1 MDGADQVMKKLLRRL
16 AKFLAYTAG
25 GILILLAVAV
35 GLFRLFLPR
44 LPEYQEDIKAW
55 ASAAIGISVEFTGMD
70 ARWGL
75 SGPEI
80 EFYNAELISPISETR
95 IVAAEEVS
103 IGLALT
109 RLLFDRKAVVDRVVV
124 RDTSLEVRQLANG
137 QWWVQGSPPDQLF
150 PARPGRDGEPAA
162 GGIGAIEIVGEDI
175 EVQFLQPGDERPRLF
190 QISEFLLKR
199 DEFRMTIDAEVELPE
214 DLGKSLT
221 ITASQFLSAD
231 DELSGWD
238 ISAEIDDVRLGGLTA
253 LQLSE
258 AVQFDAGRADLELSL
273 NIAEKTVQSATVDV
287 DARKIAIA
295 GLSDLALSGRIEFL
309 NDAEGWLIAANDLRA
324 TTPVGEWPVTT
335 LRLEAGTGPDGRI
348 VNVDA
353 RASYLDFAHVA
364 VAQPWLSEQQR
375 DMLARFDP
383 TGIVRDLEVTLN
395 DLGSESPRFSVSAA
409 MTDVGIAADG
419 KRPGIRGFSGSI
431 RADSSSG
438 LLEIDSDKLVV
449 TAPGILGEPLAFDA
463 TLGTVIW
470 RRSSNRTTVLSDS
483 IILRNDFFDS
493 ESSIELSLLDSG
505 GRPTIDLEST
515 FRVDDIS
522 IARRYVPFMPKRPRM
537 SEWFR
542 EGLVSGRI
550 ENGSARLY
558 GPMDKW
564 PFDNDEGKLLIEGK
578 VRDAVIVYQPKWP
591 AARVVDADVVVEN
604 MSLYSRRSHI
614 FNAGNEIRDPQLE
627 IADFRDPYFTLSA
640 LATGT
645 MESLRQ
651 LCIQSPI
658 GEMFGG
664 QLDRMSVSGDASTSL
679 DLNVPIRDWESF
691 TFTAR
696 MQASNASLQFEG
708 FDAPLR
714 EMNGTV
720 TIERENISSES
731 LSGLFLGKPISI
743 ELSQAPET
751 MPRYRVIADAVG
763 GATAEALTA
772 ELDLP
777 ISNRV
782 SGESGFAARL
792 LFPRGKLEEPAPF
805 TIELTS
811 DLAGY
816 LIDLPQPFGK
826 PLYDMADF
834 STAIVFPRGG
844 EKVESTG
851 VVGDVFSWQIAF
863 AKAEDRWDLDRGVLS
878 FGARPEIESVPDTR
892 GLHLRGNTGYAHV
905 QEWFDLAR
913 ESQTRTGVAER
924 IRSIDLTVDNLHMLG
939 QHLVDHRVRVD
950 RSAEDWLVQ
959 LEGDDIVGSASVP
972 YDFNSGRAIVIEAER
987 LVLPGDPLD
996 LRQRRTAIDPRSLP
1010 TIIVKSK
1017 ETAFGSRFFG
1027 AVDATFERTADGLE
1041 SQQIIARDET
1051 FEIVGNGRWVLDE
1064 TDPEGHRS
1072 FITASLTSTDVA
1084 KTMQRLDYDPGIVGN
1099 DLGMLLD
1106 LSWSGGPRDDM
1117 LESLDGEVK
1126 VRIGTG
1132 QLAEVRPGAGRVFG
1146 LMSIAALPRRLSL
1159 DFRDVFS
1166 KGFGFD
1172 RIKGTFMIVDG
1183 DTYTCDLSLESPAAD
1198 IGIVGRAGLVS
1209 RDYEQTAVVS
1219 ASFGNALPVAGALVA
1234 GPQVAA
1240 ALLIFS
1246 QIFKKPLQEVSQVYY
1261 ALGGTWDEPEI
1272 ETTTAEAFALSG
1284 ALTGCLEDTE

>member
-44 LPEYQEDIKAW
+44 LPEYQEDIKVW
-55 ASAAIGISVEFTGMD
+55 ASAAIGVNVEFTGMD

-80 EFYNAELISPISETR
+80 EFYNAELISPLSETR

-137 QWWVQGSPPDQLF
+137 QWWIQGSPPDQLF
-150 PARPGRDGEPAA
+150 PARQGSEGRSAA

-190 QISEFLLKR
+190 QISEFLFQR
-199 DEFRMTIDAEVELPE
+199 DDFRTAIDAEIELPE

-221 ITASQFLSAD
+221 VAATRFLSAGD
-231 DELSGWD
+231 KSSGWD
-238 ISAEIDDVRLGGLTA
+238 IAAEIDDVRLGGLTA
-253 LQLSE
+253 LQLSD
-258 AVQFDAGRADLELSL
+258 AVRFDAGRADLELSL
-273 NIAEKTVQSATVDV
+273 NIADKAVQSATVDV
-287 DARKIAIA
+287 DARNISIA

-309 NDAEGWLIAANDLRA
+309 NDADGWLVAANDLRA
-324 TTPVGEWPVTT
+324 TTPVGEWPLTT
-335 LRLEAGTGPDGRI
+335 LRFEAGTDADGKI

-353 RASYLDFAHVA
+353 RASYLDFAHIA

-375 DMLARFDP
+375 DMLVRFDP
-383 TGIVRDLEVTLN
+383 TGVVRDLEVTLG
-395 DLGSESPRFSVSAA
+395 DLGSDSPRFSVSAS
-409 MTDVGIAADG
+409 MTDMGVAADG
-419 KRPGIRGFSGSI
+419 KRPGVRGFSGSI

-438 LLEIDSDKLVV
+438 LLEVDSDKLVV
-449 TAPGILGEPLAFDA
+449 TAPGILGEPLAFDR

-470 RRSSNRTTVLSDS
+470 RRSSKRTTVLSDS

-515 FRVDDIS
+515 FRVDDVS
-522 IARRYVPFMPKRPRM
+522 IARRYVPYMPKRPRM

-558 GPMDKW
+558 GPMDAW
-564 PFDNDEGKLLIEGK
+564 PFDNDEGQLLIRGE

-591 AARVVDADVVVEN
+591 AARVLDAEVAIEN

-614 FNAGNEIRDPQLE
+614 INAGNEIRNAQLE

-651 LCIQSPI
+651 LCVQSPI
-658 GEMFGG
+658 GEMLGG
-664 QLDRMSVSGDASTSL
+664 QLERVSVAGDASTSL
-679 DLNVPIRDWESF
+679 NLNVPVRDWESF
-691 TFTAR
+691 SFTAR
-696 MQASNASLQFEG
+696 VEASDASLQFEG

-714 EMNGTV
+714 EMNGVV
-720 TIERENISSES
+720 TIEREDISSES
-731 LSGLFLGKPISI
+731 LSGLFLGRPISI
-743 ELSQAPET
+743 ELAQAPET
-751 MPRYRVIADAVG
+751 MPRYRVVANAVG
-763 GATAEALTA
+763 AAPAEALAA
-772 ELDLP
+772 ELGLP
-777 ISNRV
+777 VTNRV
-782 SGESGFAARL
+782 SGESDFAARL
-792 LFPRGKLEEPAPF
+792 LFPRGKVEEPAPF

-816 LIDLPQPFGK
+816 DIDLPQPFGK
-826 PLYDMADF
+826 PLYDMIDL
-834 STAIVFPRGG
+834 STAMVFPRGG
-844 EKVESTG
+844 EQVDSTG
-851 VVGDVFSWQIAF
+851 SVGDVFSWQVAF

-878 FGARPEIESVPDTR
+878 FGGKTEMESVPDTR
-892 GLHLRGNTGYAHV
+892 GLHLRGSTGYTHV
-905 QEWFDLAR
+905 QDWFDLAR
-913 ESQTRTGVAER
+913 DSQTKTGIAER
-924 IRSIDLTVDNLHMLG
+924 IRSIDLVIDNLHMLG

-950 RSAEDWLVQ
+950 RSAEDWLLQV
-959 LEGDDIVGSASVP
+959 EGEDIVGSASVP

-987 LVLPGDPLD
+987 LVLPGDSLD
-996 LRQRRTAIDPRSLP
+996 FRQRRTPIDPRSLP
-1010 TIIVKSK
+1010 PISVKSK

-1027 AVDATFERTADGLE
+1027 ALDATFQRTADGLE
-1041 SQQIIARDET
+1041 SQQIIARDDT
-1051 FEIVGNGRWVLDE
+1051 FEIVGTGRWVLDE

-1084 KTMQRLDYDPGIVGN
+1084 KTMQRLDYDPGIIGD

-1106 LSWSGGPRDDM
+1106 LSWSGGPSDDM

-1132 QLAEVRPGAGRVFG
+1132 QLAEVKPGAGRVFG

-1172 RIKGTFMIVDG
+1172 RIKGTFVIIDG

-1261 ALGGTWDEPEI
+1261 AIGGTWDEPEI
-1272 ETTTAEAFALSG
+1272 ETATAEAFALSG
-1284 ALTGCLEDTE
+1284 TLTGCLEEVE